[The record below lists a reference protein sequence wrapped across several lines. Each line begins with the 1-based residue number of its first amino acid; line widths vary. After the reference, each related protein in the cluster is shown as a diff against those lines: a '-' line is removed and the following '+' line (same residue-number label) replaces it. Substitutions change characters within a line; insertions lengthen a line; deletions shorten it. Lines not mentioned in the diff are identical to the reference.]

1 MLLPYLNIFHRSK
14 ILKYVQYK
22 KLEEQLIRTQR
33 EQNEVLEKKDQKVKE
48 ALKMCE
54 NKDGKV
60 KPTFK
65 AIHDRLSKGP

>member
-1 MLLPYLNIFHRSK
+1 M
-14 ILKYVQYK
+14 YK